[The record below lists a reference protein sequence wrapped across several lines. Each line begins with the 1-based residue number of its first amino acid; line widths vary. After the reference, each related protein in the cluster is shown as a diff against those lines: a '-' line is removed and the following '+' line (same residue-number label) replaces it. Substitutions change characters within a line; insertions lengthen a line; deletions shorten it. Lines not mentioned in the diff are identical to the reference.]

1 MLNKNEPIIHYNK
14 FYLIKKNMDGQSNLH
29 LLIIT
34 FLSNLHEYLNKSG
47 QKQMTKYIE
56 HRNY

>member
-14 FYLIKKNMDGQSNLH
+14 FYLIKKKNMDGQRNLH

-34 FLSNLHEYLNKSG
+34 FLSNLHQYLNKSG
-47 QKQMTKYIE
+47 
-56 HRNY
+56 